1 MEKHIEQFIL
11 QANSKALATFGSQ
24 GLNVVPISSVKIVD
38 GQIWLI
44 NYFMEKTLENIL
56 ENQEVALVCWS
67 GMFGYQIKGQAVYV
81 EEGESFEQAKQWV
94 KEILPERIVKGLVII
109 TPKELFDIAPTKNT
123 AEFNFDLKQ

>member
-56 ENQEVALVCWS
+56 KNQEVALVCWS
-67 GMFGYQIKGQAVYV
+67 GMFGYQIKGQATYV